1 MDKPPAPA
9 QPHEQLLKQLQSVQS
24 EIEAA
29 AGRAQESEATLQH
42 LRQEKAALEQRL
54 QSLTAD
60 LEAVRAQ
67 AAQTEQARAALESRC
82 TQLSRESAAAQ
93 SLAESLAKERDELR
107 EEALAAIEESD
118 AESAALKKQLQTT
131 QADADQAR
139 SQIARLTEEKNRE
152 AQEKGSA
159 VARAQAL
166 ESEIRQARAQIE
178 QLGRTSSEARQAAE
192 RSAQENQT
200 LRQQLDEITRQR
212 DQLQTELKGIEPERQ
227 QLRATATK
235 AQKESAAAVEAAQ
248 AAEATFKTLQ
258 SQVAALEHQLRT
270 QEQQAEAQFKRALQD
285 KEQALQ
291 ARNAE
296 LDVARQAV
304 NAAQER
310 VQTSA
315 REVEAIHAER
325 QKLEHALSAAQA
337 DSEAA
342 RRARAD
348 LERKIA
354 DLSAKETEARHLAA
368 AQEQARAKLAAME
381 DHLAAL
387 QQDKVRLTAALDKV
401 KSDAAG
407 QLAAALQQKDAEIRA
422 LEARL
427 ATQSA
432 EIEALQKQLEA
443 RTRQLET
450 EEEKS
455 RALEVQ
461 LARQK
466 AQAREEEAD
475 WQQAL
480 DTVEQYRTQA
490 ESAARRIAELE
501 GELTVKQREL
511 AARVQEA
518 AVFKDQLATLQGTLS
533 MMKSEVLQLRTTP
546 QPNREMD
553 FLLTG
558 ITLLA
563 QQARTGSADFRSVL
577 KVLLEESDKRSSD
590 FPARPAVASAPPT
603 ASAVIVPRTGSVEI
617 TPPALIPGAT
627 PVFGTTG
634 HHLRQ
639 LEQVDL
645 PGDIVISLDELGCA
659 VKDPT
664 WRAKWLAGE
673 KPHPFQGATA
683 AARGKAEEIFH
694 LTARDFCDW
703 LVQPDG
709 VTDPQ
714 AFGEKE
720 LWSTM
725 YELFAAERLDRMVQ
739 RNDFDAANYLS
750 RRLRTFCRRLDALK
764 QRTKGFSSW
773 NDLLL
778 PPLRR
783 LTRVVFP
790 VSERRLVIQGTLYGL
805 RSHPESGCEIA
816 DWQVEPESGA
826 AEAVDSLA
834 LAALIFH
841 KAQPEKSFHPVLEHY
856 TQDFAARE
864 VSRADLNRAL
874 RERVVPVFYELA
886 GMSRPAGLND
896 PALDFFPAAHAPEV
910 LHG

>member
-1 MDKPPAPA
+1 MDPKAPA

-29 AGRAQESEATLQH
+29 AGRAKESEVRLK
-42 LRQEKAALEQRL
+42 RLEEENGAFQQRVK
-54 QSLTAD
+54 SLTTE
-60 LEAVRAQ
+60 LESERAKSAQ
-67 AAQTEQARAALESRC
+67 AQKEKSILESRC
-82 TQLSRESAAAQ
+82 AQLAKESAAAQ
-93 SLAESLAKERDELR
+93 SLAESIAKERDDVR
-107 EEALAAIEESD
+107 DEALAAIEESD
-118 AESAALKKQLQTT
+118 AEAAALKKQVQT
-131 QADADQAR
+131 ALAEADQAKA
-139 SQIARLTEEKNRE
+139 QAAKFNQERE
-152 AQEKGSA
+152 AAANRVLAFEA
-159 VARAQAL
+159 AAN
-166 ESEIRQARAQIE
+166 QARAHAE
-178 QLGRTSSEARQAAE
+178 QMARESAEFRKSADHAANEVQALKKQLFEATQ
-192 RSAQENQT
+192 
-200 LRQQLDEITRQR
+200 QR
-212 DQLQTELKGIEPERQ
+212 DQLQTELKGIGPERD
-227 QLRATATK
+227 QLRAAASQ
-235 AQKESAAAVEAAQ
+235 AQKDSAAAIAAAQ
-248 AAEATFKTLQ
+248 AAEATFKKLQ
-258 SQVAALEHQLRT
+258 DQVATLEKQLRT
-270 QEQQAEAQFKRALQD
+270 QEQQAEEQFKRALAE
-285 KEQALQ
+285 KETALQ

-296 LDVARQAV
+296 LEAARKGAAESQSRAQAS
-304 NAAQER
+304 
-310 VQTSA
+310 T
-315 REVEAIHAER
+315 RELEALRAER
-325 QKLEHALSAAQA
+325 HKLEQSLSAAQA
-337 DSEAA
+337 DTDAA
-342 RRARAD
+342 RQAKAD
-348 LERKIA
+348 LERKIGE
-354 DLSAKETEARHLAA
+354 LSAKETEARQLQSV
-368 AQEQARAKLAAME
+368 QEQARAKLASME

-387 QQDKVRLTAALDKV
+387 QQEKVRLAAALDKV
-401 KSDAAG
+401 KQDAAG
-407 QLAAALQQKDAEIRA
+407 QLTAALQQKDAEFRA
-422 LEARL
+422 LENRL
-427 ATQSA
+427 ATQSS
-432 EIEALQKQLEA
+432 EIDSL
-443 RTRQLET
+443 RRQLET
-450 EEEKS
+450 RARQIEAEEEKS

-461 LARQK
+461 LARLK
-466 AQAREEEAD
+466 AQSKDEEAD

-480 DTVEQYRTQA
+480 ETVEQYRTQA
-490 ESAARRIAELE
+490 EATARRIADLE
-501 GELTVKQREL
+501 SELTVKQREL

-563 QQARTGSADFRSVL
+563 QQARSGTADFRSVL
-577 KVLLEESDKRSSD
+577 KVLLEESDKRTGD
-590 FPARPAVASAPPT
+590 LPARPAGSPAPAMSSA
-603 ASAVIVPRTGSVEI
+603 AAVIVPRAASVEI

-645 PGDIVISLDELGCA
+645 PGDIAISLDELACA
-659 VKDPT
+659 VKDAV
-664 WRAKWLAGE
+664 WRAKWAAGE
-673 KPHPFQGATA
+673 KPNPFQGATA

-714 AFGEKE
+714 SFGEKE

-764 QRTKGFSSW
+764 QRTKGFASW

-778 PPLRR
+778 PQLRKFP
-783 LTRVVFP
+783 RVVFP
-790 VSERRLVIQGTLYGL
+790 VNERRLIIQGTLYGL

-816 DWQVEPESGA
+816 DWQVEPES
-826 AEAVDSLA
+826 EASPGLDSLA

-856 TQDFAARE
+856 TQDFAVRE

-886 GMSRPAGLND
+886 GMSRPASLQD

>member
-1 MDKPPAPA
+1 MDSQAPA

-29 AGRAQESEATLQH
+29 AGRAKESEVRLK
-42 LRQEKAALEQRL
+42 RLEEENGAFQQRVK
-54 QSLTAD
+54 SLTTE
-60 LEAVRAQ
+60 LEAERAKSAQ
-67 AAQTEQARAALESRC
+67 AQKEKSVLESRC
-82 TQLSRESAAAQ
+82 AQLAKESAAAQ
-93 SLAESLAKERDELR
+93 SMAESLAKERDEVR
-107 EEALAAIEESD
+107 DEALAALEESD
-118 AESAALKKQLQTT
+118 AESAALKKQIQTV
-131 QADADQAR
+131 QAEADQAKA
-139 SQIARLTEEKNRE
+139 QAAKFQQERE
-152 AQEKGSA
+152 AASS
-159 VARAQAL
+159 RLLAL
-166 ESEIRQARAQIE
+166 EASANQARAHAE
-178 QLGRTSSEARQAAE
+178 QMARESAEFRKSADHATHEIQALKKQLFEAGQ
-192 RSAQENQT
+192 
-200 LRQQLDEITRQR
+200 QR
-212 DQLQTELKGIEPERQ
+212 DQLQAELKGIEPERDQ
-227 QLRATATK
+227 FRAAAAK
-235 AQKESAAAVEAAQ
+235 AQKESAAAIAAAQ
-248 AAEATFKTLQ
+248 AAEATFKKLQ
-258 SQVAALEHQLRT
+258 EQVGILEKQLRT
-270 QEQQAEAQFKRALQD
+270 QEQQAEEQFKRALAEKD
-285 KEQALQ
+285 TALQ

-296 LDVARQAV
+296 LEAARKAATESQSRAQAITR
-304 NAAQER
+304 ELDSLR
-310 VQTSA
+310 V
-315 REVEAIHAER
+315 ER
-325 QKLEHALSAAQA
+325 QKLEHSLSAAQA
-337 DSEAA
+337 DTDAA
-342 RRARAD
+342 RQARTD

-354 DLSAKETEARHLAA
+354 ELSAKETEARQLAA
-368 AQEQARAKLAAME
+368 AQEQARAKLASME

-387 QQDKVRLTAALDKV
+387 QQEKVRLAAALDKV
-401 KSDAAG
+401 KEDAAG
-407 QLAAALQQKDAEIRA
+407 QLAAALQQKGAEFRA
-422 LEARL
+422 LENRL
-427 ATQSA
+427 ATQSSELDSLRRQMETRA
-432 EIEALQKQLEA
+432 RQIEA
-443 RTRQLET
+443 

-461 LARQK
+461 LARLK
-466 AQAREEEAD
+466 AQSKEEDAD

-480 DTVEQYRTQA
+480 ETVEQYRTQA
-490 ESAARRIAELE
+490 EATARRIAELE
-501 GELTVKQREL
+501 SDLTVKQREL

-563 QQARTGSADFRSVL
+563 QQARSGTADFRGVL
-577 KVLLEESDKRSSD
+577 KVLLEESDKRTGD
-590 FPARPAVASAPPT
+590 FPSRPPAAAPAASPDA
-603 ASAVIVPRTGSVEI
+603 AIVPRAGSVEI
-617 TPPALIPGAT
+617 TPPALIPGGT

-645 PGDIVISLDELGCA
+645 PGDIALSLDELACA
-659 VKDPT
+659 VKDAA
-664 WRAKWLAGE
+664 WRAKWAAGE
-673 KPHPFQGATA
+673 KPNPFQGASA

-714 AFGEKE
+714 SFGEKE

-764 QRTKGFSSW
+764 QRTKGFASW

-778 PPLRR
+778 PQLRKFP
-783 LTRVVFP
+783 RVVFP
-790 VSERRLVIQGTLYGL
+790 VNERRLIIQGTLYGL
-805 RSHPESGCEIA
+805 RSHPETGCEIA
-816 DWQVEPESGA
+816 DWQVEPESDA
-826 AEAVDSLA
+826 TAPLDSLA

-886 GMSRPAGLND
+886 GMAQPATLRD
-896 PALDFFPAAHAPEV
+896 PSLDFFPAAHAPEV